1 MQLTPMPPALTL
13 SERLYCLLLWLYPPK
28 FRRIYRREMLLLFR
42 DCYREA
48 RQKAGIRE
56 IIRFWCFIL
65 YELII
70 TASVEHYRTMLALLR
85 HLMGVEEKELLM
97 ANALLSLEVAACTDK
112 GIKRPSNEDSV
123 ASMVPQDAQVLTQ
136 KGALFIV
143 ADGMG
148 GFNLGDVASNLVVQQ
163 VSEYYY
169 QDTNTD
175 IGTSLVQAIRQA
187 NLALRQYIAAEAEKD
202 FDARR
207 MGTTCIA
214 AILHDTTAYIANI
227 GDSRAYIV
235 REGQARQISQDHS
248 WVAEQVRLGNL
259 TSEEARSHEKRNVIY
274 RCLGTED
281 DVKIDLF
288 TEPVQDGDILVLCT
302 DGLTNVVRDEEL
314 AAIVTQYNS
323 QESTARLIALANEN
337 GGPDNIT
344 AVVAHVSLATQ
355 EQ

>member
-1 MQLTPMPPALTL
+1 MPLTPMPPALTL
-13 SERLYCLLLWLYPPK
+13 SERLYRLLLRLYPPK

-42 DCYREA
+42 DCYRETE
-48 RQKAGIRE
+48 QQAGTRG

-65 YELII
+65 YELTI
-70 TASVEHYRTMLALLR
+70 TACVEHYRTMLAQLQ
-85 HLMGVEEKELLM
+85 HLMGVEEKEFLM
-97 ANALLSLEVAACTDK
+97 ANALLSLEVAARTDI
-112 GIKRPSNEDSV
+112 GIKRSHNEDSV
-123 ASMVPQDAQVLTQ
+123 ASVVPQDSQVLAQ

-148 GFNLGDVASNLVVQQ
+148 GFNKGEVASNLVIQK
-163 VSEYYY
+163 VSDYYY
-169 QDTNTD
+169 QDASTD
-175 IGTSLVQAIRQA
+175 IGASLVQAIRQA
-187 NLALRQYIAAEAEKD
+187 NLALRQHIETQEEAVKL
-202 FDARR
+202 

-214 AILHDTTAYIANI
+214 AILHDATVYIANI

-235 REGQARQISQDHS
+235 REDQAQQISQDHS
-248 WVAEQVRLGNL
+248 WVAEQVRLGTL
-259 TSEEARSHEKRNVIY
+259 TREEARTHEKRNIIT
-274 RCLGTED
+274 RCIGTED
-281 DVKIDLF
+281 NVEIDLF

-344 AVVAHVSLATQ
+344 AVVVHVALSSD
-355 EQ
+355 EV